1 MNLKGRTTIQ
11 IRDAETGVIKEELT
25 DDNLVTDAVSHVL
38 NGALNCLMNT
48 SNNGL
53 QSRKDWSEGLAFS
66 EGFAKDLFGGVLI
79 FDSAITEEASHVIP
93 TTAEMDS
100 FIGCGCQDASL
111 AGDKFRGS
119 LNAQETVIGDDFCKF
134 VWDFSTAQANGD
146 IAAICLTSNAG
157 GAVGF
162 KQNVSS
168 STPTEHNTIKAVS
181 DSDPESDSGSIFA
194 RDNGN
199 TGRWG
204 LTTLSTGISDRHGV
218 MFNNK
223 RLAQVYDGKIYYKD
237 TSNVQEYF
245 IHLTSKND
253 QGKVN
258 NSDSY
263 EEISLSEG
271 YDHWIQVLDNGHYCY
286 TAETDFDFT
295 YDDSNINDFKI
306 HRYDP
311 TGSEVVYTLNLK
323 PFVENLQA
331 LFSTQ
336 SASIDSVCKFIFDN
350 KLYFIVPYIG
360 NTSVHPNLVRV
371 YCMDLTDDSGEYTM
385 HETQVSQVW
394 LNQMSIESSVDW
406 TRINTNPF
414 EVCSLLG
421 EIYFGVNEEN
431 GARYNYSRIDSS
443 SLEFDGDNTN
453 YSWCDSPATCDGFG
467 VLNTVPW
474 ASSPWLGTRVD
485 GTSLEGGTIFGNL
498 VLFTPYLATI
508 NNISKVLTK
517 TAADTMKIIYT
528 ITRTSNS

>member
-11 IRDAETGVIKEELT
+11 IRDAETGLIKEELT

-48 SNNGL
+48 SNNGI
-53 QSRKDWSEGLAFS
+53 QSRPNWSEGFAFS

-79 FDSAITEEASHVIP
+79 FGSAVTEDASHVIP
-93 TTAEMDS
+93 STAEMDS
-100 FIGCGCQDASL
+100 FVGCGCQDASL
-111 AGDKFRGS
+111 SGDKFRGS

-168 STPTEHNTIKAVS
+168 STPTEHNTIKAINN
-181 DSDPESDSGSIFA
+181 SGSIFA
-194 RDNGN
+194 KANGN
-199 TGRWG
+199 TTRWS
-204 LTTLSTGISDRHGV
+204 LTRLKTNTSNSHGV

-223 RLAQVYDGKIYYKD
+223 RLAQVYGDKIYYRD
-237 TSNVQEYF
+237 TTNVQEYF

-253 QGKVN
+253 QGIVNN
-258 NSDSY
+258 NSDAD
-263 EEISLSEG
+263 EVINLSQG
-271 YDHWIQVLDNGHYCY
+271 YYNRWIPVIDNGHYCY
-286 TAETDFDFT
+286 ISETDFG
-295 YDDSNINDFKI
+295 YVNNFKI

-311 TGSEVVYTLNLK
+311 EGSEVVYTLNLK
-323 PFVENLQA
+323 PFVENLRT
-331 LFSTQ
+331 LFNTS
-336 SASIDSVCKFIFDN
+336 SSSINNLCKFIFDN
-350 KLYFIVPYIG
+350 KLYFLVPYIG

-371 YCMDLTDDSGEYTM
+371 YCMDLTNTSGAYTM
-385 HETQVSQVW
+385 HETHVSQDW
-394 LNQMSIESSVDW
+394 LDQMGVTSSVVW
-406 TRINTNPF
+406 TSIDSNPF

-421 EIYFGVNEEN
+421 EIYFGV
-431 GARYNYSRIDSS
+431 GANQGGKYNYSRIGSS
-443 SLEFDGDNTN
+443 SLKFDGNNTN
-453 YSWCDSPATCDGFG
+453 YSWCDSPAVRDGFG

-485 GTSLEGGTIFGNL
+485 GTSLSTRTTFGNL